1 MSKDLDALR
10 QQFYAD
16 DSEDPFSS
24 STAVGPTPLEPAG
37 AGPSRSRQNQGR
49 RSSRAAPYPN
59 RNNSGRASG
68 GGRRFDDDP
77 LGGLGLGRPPA
88 DVMDLDLDLDTDER
102 RRRGD
107 DEGGGVDI
115 GTRREAALE
124 IEREEMGGLTGET
137 TGSDMQQLLC
147 AWQAERH
154 APAIL
159 PAQGELL
166 GRVLDAIRQQVC
178 LYCYSHVF

>member
-1 MSKDLDALR
+1 MSNELDALR
-10 QQFYAD
+10 RHFYAD
-16 DSEDPFSS
+16 DC
-24 STAVGPTPLEPAG
+24 STRPRPTARHPHSQLVRDL
-37 AGPSRSRQNQGR
+37 RSLDRIR
-49 RSSRAAPYPN
+49 VDEAPVLASYPN

-88 DVMDLDLDLDTDER
+88 DVMDLDLDPDTDER

-137 TGSDMQQLLC
+137 TGSDMQQLLR